1 MIPGMENTDAADL
14 LGVDLARAQNQL
26 VRRLRERRVELG
38 LSASQVADRMDV
50 DPSVVSRF
58 ERGGTNATFATI
70 RRYAKAVEAMV
81 TYEVCSQEE
90 HRTKTVCARADA
102 LMATWSAGEVE
113 EPEMDAVTKLPAPSA
128 TVLHREFSAH
138 AFPPATMSA

>member
-1 MIPGMENTDAADL
+1 MTPGTENTDSTDL
-14 LGVDLARAQNQL
+14 LGVDLTRAQNQL

-38 LSASQVADRMDV
+38 LSASQVAERMDV

-81 TYEVCSQEE
+81 TYKVCSREE
-90 HRTKTVCARADA
+90 HRTKTVGARADA
-102 LMATWSAGEVE
+102 LMATWSADEVE
-113 EPEMDAVTKLPAPSA
+113 EPAMGAVKGLPIPST
-128 TVLHREFSAH
+128 TVLHREFSVH

>member
-1 MIPGMENTDAADL
+1 MENVDATDR

-38 LSASQVADRMDV
+38 LSASQVAERMEV
-50 DPSVVSRF
+50 DPSAVSRF

-81 TYEVCSQEE
+81 TYEVCSPEE
-90 HRTKTVCARADA
+90 YRTKRVSEQAHT
-102 LMATWSAGEVE
+102 LNATWSAAEVE
-113 EPEMDAVTKLPAPSA
+113 EPAMRTVKRLPARAAA
-128 TVLHREFSAH
+128 TVLHRAFSPH
-138 AFPPATMSA
+138 AFPTATSA